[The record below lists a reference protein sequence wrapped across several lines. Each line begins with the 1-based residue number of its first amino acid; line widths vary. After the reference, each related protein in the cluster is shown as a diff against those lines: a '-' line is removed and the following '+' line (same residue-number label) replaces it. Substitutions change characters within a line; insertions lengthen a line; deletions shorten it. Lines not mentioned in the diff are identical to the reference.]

1 MVIILS
7 KRNDK
12 ENIDI
17 SEDLTIEREDKK
29 MLKDSGY
36 DFVPRFDHWTNISE
50 QKIKVKEIEKKTK

>member
-1 MVIILS
+1 MLE
-7 KRNDK
+7 K
-12 ENIDI
+12 
-17 SEDLTIEREDKK
+17 REDKK

>member
-1 MVIILS
+1 MVIILG